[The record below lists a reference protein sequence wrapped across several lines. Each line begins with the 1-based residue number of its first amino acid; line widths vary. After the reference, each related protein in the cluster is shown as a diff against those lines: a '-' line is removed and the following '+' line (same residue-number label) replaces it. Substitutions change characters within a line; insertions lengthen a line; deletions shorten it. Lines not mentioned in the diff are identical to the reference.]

1 MLFRVYRNCIGFG
14 SGVLTE
20 SFDRKFRFLLLI
32 SHLRGPVW
40 LGWLAG
46 LVAWLGWLAGWVV
59 GAGAGT
65 GGCGA
70 GAGAGAGAW
79 GWGWRGPGLG
89 LGLGVG
95 CDLFPHV

>member
-1 MLFRVYRNCIGFG
+1 MRVYRNCIGFG

-40 LGWLAG
+40 LAG

-70 GAGAGAGAW
+70 GAGAWGAAGLRGGGAVGLW
-79 GWGWRGPGLG
+79 GCGA
-89 LGLGVG
+89 V
-95 CDLFPHV
+95 